1 MRLLAARS
9 HEETMD
15 AGMPGHAWRL
25 EAMYACHAINLLQ
38 GAVVAVGDGAVGA
51 AILPV
56 QALRRGRCHD
66 R

>member
-1 MRLLAARS
+1 M
-9 HEETMD
+9 E
-15 AGMPGHAWRL
+15 AGLR

-38 GAVVAVGDGAVGA
+38 GAVIAVGDGAVGA